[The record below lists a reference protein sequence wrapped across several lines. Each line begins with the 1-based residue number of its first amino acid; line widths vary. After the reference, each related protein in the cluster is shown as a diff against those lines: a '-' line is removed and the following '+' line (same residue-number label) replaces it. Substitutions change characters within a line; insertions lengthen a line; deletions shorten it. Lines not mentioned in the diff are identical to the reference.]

1 MDITQASM
9 RLVAA
14 AAAVCAGCAFAQAT
28 PDAPPPPGGPDMQGQ
43 MLGGTMRHDLLFM
56 AGTQLEQ
63 ERVIQGAPYCADAV
77 HETVQV
83 LADGNRIVHRQAS
96 RQCRDGQGRTRQE
109 VTAPNGRVNVFLRD
123 PVAKE
128 AWMLDADRKLAMRVD
143 LPRQPLAPI
152 DPGMVERIREWAHDW
167 GQQLR
172 GKLRMHGTPD
182 EPAPPMPATAGTPP
196 TPPVPPEPVRIAAM
210 HLHGLDGGMPP
221 PIALHARLL
230 GPRGPGTTTLLQS
243 ENIEGLR
250 ADGKRT
256 TWTIEAGRIGNEKPI
271 TIVNEVWSSPD
282 LGITLRSRDL
292 DPVVGED
299 SFGVRNVVRGE
310 PDAQLFKVPA
320 DYAKVSPPALPIR
333 GKP

>member
-1 MDITQASM
+1 MESRKASI
-9 RLVAA
+9 RAVAA
-14 AAAVCAGCAFAQAT
+14 AAAVCASCAFAQPA
-28 PDAPPPPGGPDMQGQ
+28 PDLPPPGGPDAQGQ
-43 MLGGTMRHDLLFM
+43 LLGGAMRHDLLYM
-56 AGTQLEQ
+56 AGAQLEQ

-77 HETVQV
+77 HETVQM
-83 LADGNRIVHRQAS
+83 LADGNRIVHRQSS
-96 RQCRDGQGRTRQE
+96 RQCRDAQGRTRQE
-109 VTAPNGRVNVFLRD
+109 VTTHGGRVNVFLRD

-143 LPRQPLAPI
+143 MPRQPLAPM
-152 DPGMVERIREWAHDW
+152 DPGMVERLREWAHDW
-167 GQQLR
+167 SRHLR
-172 GKLRMHGTPD
+172 DKLKMRAPAD
-182 EPAPPMPATAGTPP
+182 EPAA
-196 TPPVPPEPVRIAAM
+196 PPEPVRMAM
-210 HLHGLDGGMPP
+210 MHMHGPDGGMPP

-230 GPRGPGTTTLLQS
+230 GPRGPGTTTLLPGES
-243 ENIEGLR
+243 IEGLR

-282 LGITLRSRDL
+282 LGITLRSRDV

-320 DYAKVSPPALPIR
+320 DYAKVSPPALPTR